1 MKPLHRIL
9 LPAVNTDR
17 RERVCGKGVE
27 LIVME
32 DVLITDF
39 DYTDTVKTFLEDDNV
54 CVGSRYIRY
63 AGVNAVGKSDIISIR
78 VQQCLPDNDDED
90 SSDLDS
96 WAVIYSTSANG
107 DTQFTIEDKDFAME
121 VFNKLMEWRFGIT
134 TGDISVKNESIE
146 SYPPLTEAEIKD
158 LGDFLN
164 GF

>member
-1 MKPLHRIL
+1 MKTLHRIL

-27 LIVME
+27 FIVME

-39 DYTDTVKTFLEDDNV
+39 DYTDTVKTFLEGDNF
-54 CVGSRYIRY
+54 CVGTREIRY

-78 VQQCLPDNDDED
+78 VQQCIPDNDDED

-107 DTQFTIEDKDFAME
+107 DTQFTIEDKGFAME

-134 TGDISVKNESIE
+134 TGDIRKKSN
-146 SYPPLTEAEIKD
+146 
-158 LGDFLN
+158 LN
-164 GF
+164 TPDGNYEGIMAK